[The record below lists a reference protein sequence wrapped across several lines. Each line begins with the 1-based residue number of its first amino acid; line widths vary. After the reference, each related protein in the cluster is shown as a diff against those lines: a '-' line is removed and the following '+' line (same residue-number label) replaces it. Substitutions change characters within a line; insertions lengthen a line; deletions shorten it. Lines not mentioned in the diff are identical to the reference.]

1 MFKVF
6 FSDLNAPNSA
16 PNCSNSSVHR
26 DDVGVAT
33 RGGSGVSAK
42 AAARVENRRTE
53 KQGSFPRPN
62 EFKDGMIE
70 GSDAAAAVADTHT
83 ASSSDA

>member
-1 MFKVF
+1 MV

-16 PNCSNSSVHR
+16 PNCSTSSVHQ

-33 RGGSGVSAK
+33 RGG
-42 AAARVENRRTE
+42 
-53 KQGSFPRPN
+53 KQGEREGGLRSSEGGSFPRPN

-70 GSDAAAAVADTHT
+70 GSDAATAVADTHT
-83 ASSSDA
+83 VSSSDVQI

>member
-1 MFKVF
+1 MF
-6 FSDLNAPNSA
+6 FSDLNAPKSA

-53 KQGSFPRPN
+53 KQRGREFSKA

-83 ASSSDA
+83 ASSSDV